1 MSKKIAILATDNF
14 EDSELKEPYERLR
27 EAGFKVLIVGP
38 AQGVEIVGKKHQYR
52 VRTDL
57 AVDSVAVDDFDALVI
72 PGGYSPDRL
81 RLNRPAVDL
90 TRAFGLSGKPLA
102 AVCHGP
108 QLLISADLVRGR
120 KLTSWPS
127 VAIDVINAGGN
138 YVDEPVVVDGNLIT
152 SRKPADLPQFI
163 DAIIAALKEDKEEQL
178 TA

>member
-81 RLNRPAVDL
+81 RLNPRAVEF
-90 TRAFGLSGKPLA
+90 TRGFRASGKPLA
-102 AVCHGP
+102 AICHRP
-108 QLLISADLVRGR
+108 
-120 KLTSWPS
+120 
-127 VAIDVINAGGN
+127 
-138 YVDEPVVVDGNLIT
+138 
-152 SRKPADLPQFI
+152 
-163 DAIIAALKEDKEEQL
+163 
-178 TA
+178 